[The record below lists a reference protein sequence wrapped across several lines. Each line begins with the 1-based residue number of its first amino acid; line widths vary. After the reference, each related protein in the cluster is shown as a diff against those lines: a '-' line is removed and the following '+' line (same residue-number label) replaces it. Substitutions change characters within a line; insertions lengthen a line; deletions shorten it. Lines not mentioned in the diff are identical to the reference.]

1 MNSWIYAV
9 IYLKSWQKE
18 KFERV
23 HKTSKIWDDA
33 STDKFILQTPPHRR
47 SYSITIRPSL
57 SLLQLLHSTMGKK
70 KSTSSGPSQALT
82 DAAKALSLT
91 TEATKKTA
99 PIQSP
104 PPKDKEELELEKLV
118 FGDLAGFQE
127 ALREGLDQGDDEG
140 SESVYTGLED
150 GEDEDEE
157 GRIKGN
163 EDLNAVHD
171 DELFFF
177 DTGVP
182 GARERDAEG
191 DLDLLSREV
200 AGAVGV
206 EEEGGEGPEPAWED
220 SDDERV
226 VVSLMSQNR
235 LKKYRET
242 FTDDVVSGT
251 EYIHRLRTQYERVY
265 PVPTWAQPQSQQE
278 QGSKRRRV
286 DSDASSDSE
295 VPEDEEVGKAIPS
308 AAPLSSFLQSTSGYI
323 SRSST
328 TTKLKPG
335 HLDIARLPDANLHSP
350 AQSAATSLSFHPTH
364 PLLLTSGFDHTLRLY
379 HIDAKTNPPLS
390 SLYIPSVPISTSAFH
405 LDARRVFFSGRRPY
419 YHIWNLETGSC
430 ERIAR
435 VYAYGK
441 RVNSMEYFKLS
452 PCGAYLAVLG
462 AGGQV
467 HILSAST
474 AQWVATAHVDGKAAD
489 FAWYSSGPMGLTI
502 ANKAGELFEYN
513 LTARA
518 ISARWLDEGGVHTS
532 KIALGAGDRFIA
544 VGSNSGVVNIY
555 DRTPITKST
564 LELGKQLK
572 PIKALGHL
580 VTRIG
585 SLEFSPDGQVLAM
598 ASRAKKDALRLVHI
612 PTCTV
617 FSNWPTSAT
626 PLGRVEAVA
635 WARSAPGGGWLS
647 VGNEA
652 GKVRLWEIRP

>member
-1 MNSWIYAV
+1 
-9 IYLKSWQKE
+9 
-18 KFERV
+18 
-23 HKTSKIWDDA
+23 
-33 STDKFILQTPPHRR
+33 
-47 SYSITIRPSL
+47 
-57 SLLQLLHSTMGKK
+57 MGKK
-70 KSTSSGPSQALT
+70 KSINKGPSQALT

-91 TEATKKTA
+91 TDAAKKTA
-99 PIQSP
+99 LPLPP
-104 PPKDKEELELEKLV
+104 PPKGREELELEKLV

-127 ALREGLDQGDDEG
+127 ALREGLDQDDDEREREYIRVEG
-140 SESVYTGLED
+140 SEA
-150 GEDEDEE
+150 EDEE
-157 GRIKGN
+157 GGVKGN

-182 GARERDAEG
+182 ERDAEG
-191 DLDLLSREV
+191 DLDLLSGEV
-200 AGAVGV
+200 VKAVGV
-206 EEEGGEGPEPAWED
+206 GEDEEGPEPAWED

-226 VVSLMSQNR
+226 VVSLMSQSR

-242 FTDDVVSGT
+242 FTDNVVSGT
-251 EYIHRLRTQYERVY
+251 DYIRRLRIQYERVY
-265 PVPTWAQPQSQQE
+265 PVPAWAQPQSQQE
-278 QGSKRRRV
+278 QESKRRRV
-286 DSDASSDSE
+286 DSDASDSE
-295 VPEDEEVGKAIPS
+295 IGEDETEEDTTTPS
-308 AAPLSSFLQSTSGYI
+308 AAPLSDLLQSTSGYI
-323 SRSST
+323 TRSTT

-335 HLDIARLPDANLHSP
+335 HLDITRLPDANLHSP

-364 PLLLTSGFDHTLRLY
+364 PLLLTSGFDHTLRIY

-405 LDARRVFFSGRRPY
+405 PDARRVFFSGRRPY
-419 YHIWNLETGSC
+419 YHIWDLETGTC

-435 VYAYGK
+435 ISAHGK
-441 RVNSMEYFKLS
+441 RVKSIEYFKLS
-452 PCGAYLAVLG
+452 PCGSYLAVLG

-467 HILSAST
+467 HILSAGT
-474 AQWVATAHVDGKAAD
+474 AQWVATAHVDGQVVD
-489 FAWYSSGPMGLTI
+489 FAWYNTGPTGLTI

-532 KIALGAGDRFIA
+532 KIALSGSASGDRFIA

-555 DRTPITKST
+555 DRAPIMKGTV
-564 LELGKQLK
+564 ELGMQLK

-626 PLGRVEAVA
+626 PLGRVETVG
-635 WARSAPGGGWLS
+635 WARGGMLC